1 MKIERLPN
9 IATSQRRC
17 KRAEIREN
25 TRYIQRRLIRSAFK
39 NLLDNQI
46 YKSLNVFFSI
56 FFILLRVFLSFQM
69 ELIKVYSD

>member
-1 MKIERLPN
+1 MKIGRLPN
-9 IATSQRRC
+9 IATSKRRC

-39 NLLDNQI
+39 NLLDNQV
-46 YKSLNVFFSI
+46 YKSLNIFFSI